1 MLNLFFS
8 RDDLEK
14 APQYHDI
21 ELKYSKYHNLKKMA
35 LDNRE
40 RRRVAL
46 TYKLS
51 KCNIINLKTIK
62 T

>member
-1 MLNLFFS
+1 MALLIIFFP
-8 RDDLEK
+8 DDLRK

-51 KCNIINLKTIK
+51 KCNIINIMLC
-62 T
+62 